1 LALGAGAVVVGASG
15 VLSVDEAAGGEAA
28 LGSLLPL
35 GVAAAERVGA
45 GAGALEGASEDRGL
59 RTRMLTFWPAAQ
71 WPGTPQMKKRWPGLL
86 MAILSSP
93 EVCVAMGV
101 ELEQLS

>member
-1 LALGAGAVVVGASG
+1 M
-15 VLSVDEAAGGEAA
+15 DEAAGGEAA

-35 GVAAAERVGA
+35 GVAAAERA

>member
-35 GVAAAERVGA
+35 GVAAAERAGA